1 MPYTPHTDEDIRE
14 MLATLGLQDIDDL
27 FTSIPAEVRDGA
39 GLNLPDSLAEEEV
52 WRVMSTLAGMNTG
65 QDELVSFMGGG
76 VYDTYIPAAV
86 DALSGRSE
94 FLTAYTPYQAEV
106 SQGTLQVIYEW
117 QTFVTRL
124 TGLPVAN
131 ASMYDGASALVEA
144 ILMALSKTRRKRV
157 LLPET
162 LNPRYRRVAETHLR
176 GEGVEIVTVPR
187 DAGGT
192 IDTAALAGLV
202 DETIGAVVVQ
212 TPNYLG
218 RLEPT
223 DALSATL
230 GESGALL
237 IAVVNP
243 VSLSLVKPPAAYGAS
258 IAVGEAQPFGIPCGW
273 GGPLLG
279 FLSCA
284 DALKRTIPGRVVG
297 RTVDS
302 KGRNGYVLTLQTRE
316 QHIRRERATSNIC
329 SNQGLNMTRA
339 TITLALLGREGYL
352 ALGEAN
358 RIRGAALR
366 AVLGSIAGVSFPCDG
381 PFFNELVVRLPGSAR
396 AFGAYARSRGVLAGI
411 PLDGFA
417 ACGEGDLL
425 VAVTER
431 RTADEIET
439 FGNLVRDFLEAQ
451 ADD

>member
-1 MPYTPHTDEDIRE
+1 MPYTPHTDQDIRE
-14 MLATLGLQDIDDL
+14 MLDTLGLQDVDQL
-27 FTSIPAEVRDGA
+27 FASIPADVRNGA
-39 GLNLPDSLAEEEV
+39 DLDLPDSLSEEEV
-52 WRVMSTLAGMNTG
+52 WRVMSNLAALNTG
-65 QDELVSFMGGG
+65 QDQLVSFMGGG

-86 DALSGRSE
+86 DALSSRSE

-131 ASMYDGASALVEA
+131 ASMYDGASAMVEA

-157 LLPET
+157 VLPEV
-162 LNPRYRRVAETHLR
+162 LNPRYRHVAETHLK
-176 GEGVEIVTVPR
+176 GEGVEIVTAPR
-187 DAGGT
+187 DASGAT
-192 IDTAALAGLV
+192 DMAALAGLV

-223 DALSATL
+223 GALSGAL

-243 VSLSLVKPPAAYGAS
+243 VSLSMVKPPADYGAS

-279 FLSCA
+279 FLSCT
-284 DALKRTIPGRVVG
+284 DALKRMIPGRVAG

-316 QHIRRERATSNIC
+316 QHIRREKATSNIC

-339 TITLALLGREGYL
+339 TITLALLGSEGFK

-358 RIRGAALR
+358 RIRGAALH
-366 AVLGSIAGVSFPCDG
+366 AVLGRIDGVTFPCDG
-381 PFFNELVVRLPGSAR
+381 PFFNELVVRLPGPAHEFRDFAR
-396 AFGAYARSRGVLAGI
+396 DRGLLAGI
-411 PLDGFA
+411 PLDGIA
-417 ACGEGDLL
+417 GCGDQDML

-439 FGNLVRDFLEAQ
+439 YGELVRDFLEAQ
-451 ADD
+451 GDD